1 MTTYFN
7 PPSVIGLIN
16 GEPTGMAVDF
26 MLDKLYDRRSGVQTY
41 YGTPWAAA
49 GGPVQFSRAGNA
61 TVVDKDGTHR
71 GIAYS
76 IYRLS
81 EQRWTWHVEPP
92 ACIKGLRHE
101 KGEVSGEQTDAA
113 AAARNAIEIQIRQ
126 FTQ

>member
-1 MTTYFN
+1 MSCAVVASAGTLT
-7 PPSVIGLIN
+7 PGVGLATATSD
-16 GEPTGMAVDF
+16 GEGVGDTG
-26 MLDKLYDRRSGVQTY
+26 SGTVGVTS
-41 YGTPWAAA
+41 AE
-49 GGPVQFSRAGNA
+49 FRAIMG

-113 AAARNAIEIQIRQ
+113 AARNAIEIQIRQ